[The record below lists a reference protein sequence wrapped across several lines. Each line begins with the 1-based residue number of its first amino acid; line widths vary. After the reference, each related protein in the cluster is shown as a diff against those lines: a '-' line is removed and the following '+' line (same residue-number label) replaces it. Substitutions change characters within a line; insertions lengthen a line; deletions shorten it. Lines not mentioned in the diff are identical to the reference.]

1 MKQIYLLLIFL
12 FPYFLAAQE
21 NQGFMQF
28 RLASNLVDKADW
40 IATIGDSIEIETLKF
55 YISNVQFF
63 QNDSC
68 VDTLDKKHILVDFE
82 SMNSAKIALARK
94 NNKAF
99 NKIKFNLGID
109 SLTNVSGAFGGD
121 LDPTTGMYWTW
132 QSGYINF
139 KLEGYS
145 NRCPAR
151 HHFFQFHIGG
161 YQYPFNS
168 LREIELDISNPDN
181 IIIEFELEK
190 LFKIIDLR
198 EQYEIMSPNL
208 QATDFATQLKTVF
221 RTTP

>member
-1 MKQIYLLLIFL
+1 MKQTYLLLIFL
-12 FPYFLAAQE
+12 FPYFLAAQD

-28 RLASNLVDKADW
+28 KLASNLVDKADW
-40 IATIGDSIEIETLKF
+40 IATVGDSIQIETLKF

-68 VDTLDKKHILVDFE
+68 VDTLDKQYILVDFE
-82 SMNSAKIALARK
+82 SLATQKIALTRK

-99 NKIKFNLGID
+99 NRIKFNLGID

-139 KLEGYS
+139 ELEGYS
-145 NRCPAR
+145 PSCPAR

-161 YQYPFNS
+161 YQYPYYS
-168 LREIELDISNPDN
+168 LQTIELEVSNPND
-181 IIIEFELEK
+181 IIIELELEK
-190 LFKIIDLR
+190 LLEGINLGTD
-198 EQYEIMSPNL
+198 YEIMSPN
-208 QATDFATQLKTVF
+208 QSAMDFAKQLKTAF
-221 RTTP
+221 RTIP